1 VSSFTNS
8 FKQSSLI
15 FDKYFK
21 DKLIALLGGDIEIVE
36 SITTNDM
43 ADKLD
48 KLAGIDLWYY
58 DEHGIYGIAS
68 RIQFGRCY
76 ETFTIRKERESG
88 VKTEYEKRKY
98 AIENDLLYPKLTF
111 QGYFDLNNNIVE
123 GFAIAKTKDIIW
135 MIDNNYCR
143 QKQTRPNQ
151 KGQASFYIVSWHDM
165 LNKKL
170 DIYIYKRAKKKQ
182 A

>member
-48 KLAGIDLWYY
+48 KLAGIDLWLN
-58 DEHGIYGIAS
+58 HLAVKCYG
-68 RIQFGRCY
+68 
-76 ETFTIRKERESG
+76 T
-88 VKTEYEKRKY
+88 
-98 AIENDLLYPKLTF
+98 
-111 QGYFDLNNNIVE
+111 
-123 GFAIAKTKDIIW
+123 
-135 MIDNNYCR
+135 
-143 QKQTRPNQ
+143 
-151 KGQASFYIVSWHDM
+151 
-165 LNKKL
+165 KKL
-170 DIYIYKRAKKKQ
+170 KQ
-182 A
+182 